1 MRSEWLAGWWWC
13 ETGCV
18 RVCLSAT
25 ERIGEERKKLDERM
39 CVKGKRRWC
48 DALLIYRG
56 AFLKSRLGAA

>member
-1 MRSEWLAGWWWC
+1 MC
-13 ETGCV
+13 T

-48 DALLIYRG
+48 DARLIYRG